1 MHKRLYALLALL
13 LVFSM
18 VLAACG
24 SKEATPEP
32 TTAPEPAAQ
41 ATATE
46 APAAVAPTEA
56 AAEPTATPAGAAKGT
71 EENPLIQV
79 FVPSGETEQ
88 ILSGAD
94 ELDAL
99 MAEKGIYVDSSVA
112 TSYAAA
118 IEAMCAGKADIVWL
132 APLSYVIA
140 KDKCPDAQLMVTSVR
155 FGSQF
160 YNGQIIV
167 GADSGIES
175 IEDLNG
181 KSFAFTDPASTS
193 GYLYPTALLEKNGV
207 TLSESFFAGSHNSA
221 ALAVYNGRADAAATY
236 VDVRN
241 SLENDFPDIKT
252 KTKVIALTDDIPN
265 DTITA
270 GPDVP
275 ADVVDAYKQAL
286 LDIVSTDAG
295 KEAIYT
301 IYEWEGVAEAD
312 DSFFDPIRT
321 AATAIGIV
329 DLQNWKGVSAPYRV
343 GLVTDVGKVDDGTF
357 NQYAYEG
364 LQRAAETYGLD
375 VSFIETAQPTDYEKN
390 VEQFAQEGY
399 DMIVTVGFMMGET
412 TQKMAEKYPDIKFAI
427 VDNAYETYPDNLQGL
442 VFREDQAG
450 FLAGALAG
458 MISESQ
464 TVGIVAGMEIPP
476 VKKYRNGYEIGAKYV
491 CADCDTV
498 GVYIDSFTDP
508 ARGKTA
514 ALSQIA
520 EGADVIFGAGGPTGS
535 GGILGAA
542 QDGAWVI
549 GVDQDEYF
557 TTFGGGTT
565 DGADKLLSSAMKR
578 VDNAVYNSIQ
588 SLVRGSFTGG
598 TALYEASNDGVGL
611 APFHDA
617 ESAIP
622 DDVVA
627 SLDDIKAK
635 LASGELTTGV
645 DGVSGDVIDAEVP
658 APGSYAGPSAMA
670 ETPAGVTP
678 IKVGLVTDVGKV
690 DDGTFNQYAYEGMIR
705 AADELGLETSFIE
718 TAQPTDY
725 EKNVEQF
732 AQEGYDMIVT
742 VGFMMGETTAAM
754 AEKYPDIE
762 FAIVDNAYETYPD
775 NLQGIVFRE
784 DQAGFLAGVLAGLLT
799 ESKTVGIVAGM
810 EIPPVKKYRNGYEN
824 GVKYACPDCDTIGVY
839 IDSFTD
845 PARGKTAALSQVAE
859 GADVI
864 FGAGGPTG
872 SGGILGAA
880 QDGVWVIGVDQDEYF
895 TTFGGGTTDGADM
908 IVSSAMKR
916 VDNAVYNAITTAA
929 TGTFQSG
936 TALFDAANDGVGLAA
951 FHDAESSVSAD
962 VQAKLAEVFQ
972 MLASGDMDTGVDPIT
987 GDQLQ

>member
-1 MHKRLYALLALL
+1 MNKHKRFYILLALL
-13 LVFSM
+13 LVLSM
-18 VLAACG
+18 MAAACG
-24 SKEATPEP
+24 GGDDATPEP
-32 TTAPEPAAQ
+32 TVAPEQPAAQ
-41 ATATE
+41 ATEAPAPAPAATE
-46 APAAVAPTEA
+46 APAPAPAPE
-56 AAEPTATPAGAAKGT
+56 GAAKGT
-71 EENPLIQV
+71 AENPLIQV

-88 ILSGAD
+88 IMTGAG
-94 ELDAL
+94 ELDGL
-99 MAEKGIYVDSSVA
+99 LQERGIYVDSSVA

-132 APLSYVIA
+132 ATLSYVIA
-140 KDKCPDAQLMVTSVR
+140 KDKCPDAQLLVTSLR

-175 IEDLNG
+175 VEDLDG

-207 TLSESFFAGSHNSA
+207 ELSESLFAGSHNSA

-241 SLENDFPDIKT
+241 SLETDFPDIKD

-275 ADVVDAYKQAL
+275 ADVADSFKQAM
-286 LDIVSTDAG
+286 LDIVGTEEGLKAVYD
-295 KEAIYT
+295 
-301 IYEWEGVAEAD
+301 IYEWEGAAEAD
-312 DSFFDPIRT
+312 DSFFDPVRT

-364 LQRAAETYGLD
+364 LQRAAEAYGLD
-375 VSFIETAQPTDYEKN
+375 TSFIETAQPTDYEKN

-412 TQKMAEKYPDIKFAI
+412 TQKMAEKYPDIDFAI
-427 VDNAYETYPDNLQGL
+427 VDFAYEDYPDNLNGL

-458 MISESQ
+458 LMSESQ
-464 TVGIVAGMEIPP
+464 TVGIVAGIEIPP
-476 VKKYRNGYEIGAKYV
+476 VKKFRNGYEHGVAYV

-542 QDGAWVI
+542 QDGVWVI

-557 TTFGGGTT
+557 TTFKGGEA
-565 DGADKLLSSAMKR
+565 DGADMILSSAMKR
-578 VDNAVYNSIQ
+578 VDNAVFDSIK
-588 SLVRGSFTGG
+588 SMVRGSFKTG
-598 TALYEASNDGVGL
+598 TSVYDAASSGVGL
-611 APFHDA
+611 ADFHDA
-617 ESAIP
+617 DAAVP
-622 DDVVA
+622 DDVKA
-627 SLDDIKAK
+627 QLDDIRAR
-635 LASGELTTGV
+635 LASGELLTGV
-645 DGVSGDVIDAEVP
+645 DGGSGDVIEAEVP
-658 APGSYAGPSAMA
+658 EAGSYPGPGESAMG
-670 ETPAGVTP
+670 EMTP
-678 IKVGLVTDVGKV
+678 IRVGLVTDVGKV
-690 DDGTFNQYAYEGMIR
+690 DDGTFNQYAYEGMQR
-705 AADELGLETSFIE
+705 AGEELGLETAFIE

-732 AQEGYDMIVT
+732 VHEGYDMIVT
-742 VGFMMGETTAAM
+742 VGFMMGETTQKM

-762 FAIVDNAYETYPD
+762 LRIVDFAYEDYPD
-775 NLQGIVFRE
+775 NLQGI
-784 DQAGFLAGVLAGLLT
+784 GL
-799 ESKTVGIVAGM
+799 
-810 EIPPVKKYRNGYEN
+810 P
-824 GVKYACPDCDTIGVY
+824 
-839 IDSFTD
+839 
-845 PARGKTAALSQVAE
+845 
-859 GADVI
+859 
-864 FGAGGPTG
+864 
-872 SGGILGAA
+872 
-880 QDGVWVIGVDQDEYF
+880 
-895 TTFGGGTTDGADM
+895 
-908 IVSSAMKR
+908 
-916 VDNAVYNAITTAA
+916 
-929 TGTFQSG
+929 
-936 TALFDAANDGVGLAA
+936 
-951 FHDAESSVSAD
+951 
-962 VQAKLAEVFQ
+962 
-972 MLASGDMDTGVDPIT
+972 
-987 GDQLQ
+987 

>member
-13 LVFSM
+13 LVLSM

-24 SKEATPEP
+24 GGEEATPEP
-32 TTAPEPAAQ
+32 TAAPQQPA
-41 ATATE
+41 ATE
-46 APAAVAPTEA
+46 APAVATEPPAPA
-56 AAEPTATPAGAAKGT
+56 ATEPPAAPAGAAKGT
-71 EENPLIQV
+71 AENPLIQV

-88 ILSGAD
+88 IMAGAG

-99 MAEKGIYVDSSVA
+99 LEQHGIYVDSSVA

-132 APLSYVIA
+132 ATLSYVIA
-140 KDKCPDAQLMVTSVR
+140 KDKCPDAELLLTSVR

-167 GADSGIES
+167 GADSGIET
-175 IEDLNG
+175 IADLNG

-193 GYLYPTALLEKNGV
+193 GYLYPTALLEENGV
-207 TLSESFFAGSHNSA
+207 TLGESLFAGSHNSA

-241 SLENDFPDIKT
+241 SLESDFPDIKD

-275 ADVVDAYKQAL
+275 ADVAQAFKQAM
-286 LDIVSTDAG
+286 LDIVGTEDGLKAV
-295 KEAIYT
+295 YD
-301 IYEWEGVAEAD
+301 IYEWEGAAEAD
-312 DSFFDPIRT
+312 DSFFDPVRT
-321 AATAIGIV
+321 AATAIGVV

-364 LQRAAETYGLD
+364 LQRAAEAYGLD
-375 VSFIETAQPTDYEKN
+375 TSFIETAQPTDYEKN

-427 VDNAYETYPDNLQGL
+427 VDNAYETYPENLQGL

-458 MISESQ
+458 LLSESK

-476 VKKYRNGYEIGAKYV
+476 VKKFRNGYENGVRYV
-491 CADCDTV
+491 CGDCDVV

-514 ALSQIA
+514 ALSQI
-520 EGADVIFGAGGPTGS
+520 
-535 GGILGAA
+535 
-542 QDGAWVI
+542 
-549 GVDQDEYF
+549 
-557 TTFGGGTT
+557 
-565 DGADKLLSSAMKR
+565 
-578 VDNAVYNSIQ
+578 
-588 SLVRGSFTGG
+588 
-598 TALYEASNDGVGL
+598 
-611 APFHDA
+611 
-617 ESAIP
+617 
-622 DDVVA
+622 
-627 SLDDIKAK
+627 
-635 LASGELTTGV
+635 
-645 DGVSGDVIDAEVP
+645 
-658 APGSYAGPSAMA
+658 
-670 ETPAGVTP
+670 
-678 IKVGLVTDVGKV
+678 
-690 DDGTFNQYAYEGMIR
+690 
-705 AADELGLETSFIE
+705 
-718 TAQPTDY
+718 
-725 EKNVEQF
+725 
-732 AQEGYDMIVT
+732 
-742 VGFMMGETTAAM
+742 
-754 AEKYPDIE
+754 
-762 FAIVDNAYETYPD
+762 
-775 NLQGIVFRE
+775 
-784 DQAGFLAGVLAGLLT
+784 
-799 ESKTVGIVAGM
+799 
-810 EIPPVKKYRNGYEN
+810 
-824 GVKYACPDCDTIGVY
+824 
-839 IDSFTD
+839 
-845 PARGKTAALSQVAE
+845 AE

-895 TTFGGGTTDGADM
+895 TTFGGGTTDGADK
-908 IVSSAMKR
+908 IISSAMKR

-951 FHDAESSVSAD
+951 FHDAEAAISAD
-962 VQAKLAEVFQ
+962 IQAKLQEVFQ
-972 MLASGDMDTGVDPIT
+972 MLASGEMDTGVDPVS